1 MKTFENLTI
10 KQVKKEI
17 IAWETNMGSEA
28 KKVEVLSIGQDP
40 DEDLYEQG
48 DGHLCEQFYA
58 EVIID
63 DQYVKRTYEWDCEDA
78 DINTGFD
85 SDQDMDEDDDELPE
99 NVSARLD
106 YAGQA
111 LDTLELNPLPEVD
124 INGKLPDTVTSIR
137 MDYPFHV
144 ERGSYNVYDI
154 APANTWGELLT
165 ETIKVFQREYKAGK
179 AVAPHVLG
187 DYVIECVDV
196 HPSPSHLA
204 TICIG
209 S

>member
-28 KKVEVLSIGQDP
+28 KTVEVIAIGQDP
-40 DEDLYEQG
+40 DSDMYEQG

-58 EVIID
+58 EVMID
-63 DQYVKRTYEWDCEDA
+63 DQYVKRTYEWDCEEEN
-78 DINTGFD
+78 INTGFD
-85 SDQDMDEDDDELPE
+85 SDQDDDDNKLPS
-99 NVSARLD
+99 NVAARLN

-111 LDTLELNPLPEVD
+111 LDTLELDPMDDVD
-124 INGKLPDTVTSIR
+124 VNGKLPDTVTSIR
-137 MDYPFHV
+137 MNYPFLV
-144 ERGSYNVYDI
+144 ERGSYNVYNI

-165 ETIKVFQREYKAGK
+165 ETIKVFQREYEAGN
-179 AVAPHVLG
+179 AQAPHVLS
-187 DYVIECVDV
+187 DYVIERVDV

-204 TICIG
+204 TIMIG